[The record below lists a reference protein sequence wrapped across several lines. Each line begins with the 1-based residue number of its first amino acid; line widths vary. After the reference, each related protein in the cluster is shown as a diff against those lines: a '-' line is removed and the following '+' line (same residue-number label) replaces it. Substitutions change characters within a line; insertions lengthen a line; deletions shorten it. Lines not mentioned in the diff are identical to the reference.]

1 MRLWGM
7 FEFECRAALRT
18 QSNIQDGVFCKK
30 SKQQKTIFAK
40 NSILDVRLCSEYAS
54 RMTQFLT

>member
-1 MRLWGM
+1 M

-18 QSNIQDGVFCKK
+18 QSNIQDGGFCKK

-40 NSILDVRLCSEYAS
+40 NSGLDVPLCSEYAS
-54 RMTQFLT
+54 GMTQFLT